1 MLKKYSQLFL
11 SALVISDSLVI
22 LASWIGAYYLR
33 FYSGWIPLYNG
44 IPPVEQYEV
53 LLLPVLIL
61 FLFNFKVVGLYQPL
75 RGKSLWVDYYNIVKA
90 NTISVLILSALLFFY
105 REESYSRMVVGIFW
119 LTATLFLVASHM
131 VVRNILMVLR
141 RRGKNL
147 RYVLIA
153 GAGELGREVAE
164 RIDLHPEMGFK
175 IVGFLTTQEKKVG
188 TLINGYPVLG
198 LLDDVSEHIKEHEV
212 DKLFITLPMKSQDH
226 FERVLFNL
234 GEESVDIKVVPDLMQ
249 YMSLSGGVD
258 NFDGL
263 PIVNLT
269 ESPIYGWNLVFK
281 RATDIVISFLA
292 IVITSPLMILISL
305 LIKLESRGPVFFV
318 QERVGLDR
326 KVFKM
331 YKLRSMRMGAES
343 NSGPVWTKENDVRR
357 TRLGVLLRKTSLDEL
372 PQFFNVLA
380 GDMSMVGPRP
390 ERSIFVED
398 FKKSVPHYMLR
409 LKMKA
414 GITGWA
420 QVNGWRGNTC
430 LEKRIEHDLYYI
442 KHWSLLFDIKILIK
456 TLWNGLIN
464 RHAY

>member
-11 SALVISDSLVI
+11 SALIISDSLVI
-22 LASWIGAYYLR
+22 LASWIAAFYVR
-33 FYSGWIPLYNG
+33 FHSGWVPLTQG
-44 IPPVEQYEV
+44 IPPFEQYQV
-53 LLLPVLIL
+53 LLIPVWLL
-61 FLFNFKVVGLYQPL
+61 FLFNFKMVGLYQPL
-75 RGKSLWVDYYNIVKA
+75 RGKSLWVDYYNIIKA

-105 REESYSRMVVGIFW
+105 REESYSRIVVGIFW
-119 LTATLFLVASHM
+119 MMVTFLLVVSHM
-131 VVRNILMVLR
+131 IVRNFLSMLR

-153 GAGELGREVAE
+153 GAGDLGREVAE

-175 IVGFLTTQEKKVG
+175 IVGFLSTHSNKVG
-188 TLINGYPVLG
+188 RRIGGYPVLG
-198 LLDDVSEHIKEHEV
+198 VLDDVSKCIKNHGV
-212 DKLFITLPMKSQDH
+212 DKLFITLPMNSQDH

-234 GEESVDIKVVPDLMQ
+234 GKESVDIKVVPDLMQ

-263 PIVNLT
+263 PVINLS
-269 ESPIYGWNLVFK
+269 ESPLYGWNLVFK
-281 RATDIVISFLA
+281 RATDIVISLSA
-292 IVITSPLMILISL
+292 IILTSPLMILIAL

-331 YKLRSMRMGAES
+331 YKFRSMKMGAEAQT
-343 NSGPVWTKENDVRR
+343 GPVWTRENDARR
-357 TRLGVLLRKTSLDEL
+357 TRSGVLLRNTSLDEL
-372 PQFFNVLA
+372 PQFFNVFT
-380 GDMSMVGPRP
+380 GDMSLVGPRP
-390 ERSIFVED
+390 ERPMFVED

-420 QVNGWRGNTC
+420 QVNGWRGNTS

-442 KHWSLLFDIKILIK
+442 KNWSWFFDIKILIQ

>member
-11 SALVISDSLVI
+11 SALIISDSLVI
-22 LASWIGAYYLR
+22 LSSWIGAYYVR
-33 FYSGWIPLYNG
+33 FHSGWIPITHG
-44 IPPVEQYEV
+44 IPSFQHYQNLLIPVW
-53 LLLPVLIL
+53 IL

-75 RGKSLWVDYYNIVKA
+75 RGKSPWVDYYNIIKA
-90 NTISVLILSALLFFY
+90 DTISVLILSALLFFY
-105 REESYSRMVVGIFW
+105 REESFSRVVVGIFW
-119 LTATLFLVASHM
+119 IMVTFLLVASHM
-131 VVRNILMVLR
+131 IIRNFLSMLR

-147 RYVLIA
+147 RFVLIA
-153 GAGELGREVAE
+153 GAGDLGREVAE

-175 IVGFLTTQEKKVG
+175 IIGFLSTHSNKVG
-188 TLINGYPVLG
+188 QRIRGYPVLG
-198 LLDDVSEHIKEHEV
+198 VLDDVSKCIKTHGV
-212 DKLFITLPMKSQDH
+212 DKLFITLPMRSQDH

-263 PIVNLT
+263 PLINLS
-269 ESPIYGWNLVFK
+269 ESPLYGWNMVFK
-281 RATDIVISFLA
+281 RATDLVVSLSALIL
-292 IVITSPLMILISL
+292 TSPLMILIAL
-305 LIKLESRGPVFFV
+305 LIKLESQGPVFFM

-326 KVFKM
+326 KGFKM
-331 YKLRSMRMGAES
+331 YKFRSMKMEAES
-343 NSGPVWTKENDVRR
+343 QTGPVWTQENDDRR
-357 TRLGVLLRKTSLDEL
+357 TRLGVWLRKTSLDEL
-372 PQFFNVLA
+372 PQLFNVFA
-380 GDMSMVGPRP
+380 GDMSLVGPRP
-390 ERSIFVED
+390 ERPMFVED

-420 QVNGWRGNTC
+420 QVNGWRGNTS

-442 KHWSLLFDIKILIK
+442 RNWSWFFDVKILIQ

>member
-11 SALVISDSLVI
+11 SALIISDSLVI
-22 LASWIGAYYLR
+22 LSSWIGAYYVR
-33 FYSGWIPLYNG
+33 FHSGWIPLTHG
-44 IPPVEQYEV
+44 IPSLQQYQNLLIPVW
-53 LLLPVLIL
+53 IL
-61 FLFNFKVVGLYQPL
+61 FLFNFKLVGLYQPL
-75 RGKSLWVDYYNIVKA
+75 RGKSPWVDYYNIIKA

-105 REESYSRMVVGIFW
+105 REESFSRVVVGIFW
-119 LTATLFLVASHM
+119 MMVTFLLVASHM
-131 VVRNILMVLR
+131 IIRNFLSMLR

-147 RYVLIA
+147 RFVLIA
-153 GAGELGREVAE
+153 GAGDLGQEVAE

-175 IVGFLTTQEKKVG
+175 IIGFLSTHANEVG
-188 TLINGYPVLG
+188 RRIGGYPVLG
-198 LLDDVSEHIKEHEV
+198 VLDDVSKCIKSHGV
-212 DKLFITLPMKSQDH
+212 DKLFITLPMRSQDH

-263 PIVNLT
+263 PLINLS
-269 ESPIYGWNLVFK
+269 ESPLYGWNMVFK
-281 RATDIVISFLA
+281 RTTDLVVSLFAMIL
-292 IVITSPLMILISL
+292 TSPLMILIAL
-305 LIKLESRGPVFFV
+305 LIKLESQGPVFFM
-318 QERVGLDR
+318 QERIGLDR
-326 KVFKM
+326 KGFKM
-331 YKLRSMRMGAES
+331 YKFRSMKMEAES
-343 NSGPVWTKENDVRR
+343 QTGPVWTQENDDRR
-357 TRLGVLLRKTSLDEL
+357 TRLGVWLRKTSLDEL
-372 PQFFNVLA
+372 PQLFNVFA
-380 GDMSMVGPRP
+380 GDMSLVGPRP
-390 ERSIFVED
+390 ERPMFVEN

-420 QVNGWRGNTC
+420 QVNGWRGNTS

-442 KHWSLLFDIKILIK
+442 RNWSWFFDVKILIQ

>member
-1 MLKKYSQLFL
+1 MLKKYNQLFL
-11 SALVISDSLVI
+11 SALILSDSLVI
-22 LASWIGAYYLR
+22 LSSWMGAYYLR
-33 FYSGWIPLYNG
+33 FHSGWIPYSIE
-44 IPPVEQYEV
+44 IPPVEQYQV
-53 LLLPVLIL
+53 LLIPVLIL

-75 RGKSLWVDYYNIVKA
+75 RDKSPWVDYYNIIKA
-90 NTISVLILSALLFFY
+90 NTISILILSAVLFFY
-105 REESYSRMVVGIFW
+105 REESYSRIVVGVFW
-119 LTATLFLVASHM
+119 STATFFLVVSHM

-175 IVGFLTTQEKKVG
+175 IVGFLTTHVEKVG
-188 TLINGYPVLG
+188 TLIGGYPVLG
-198 LLDDVSEHIKEHEV
+198 LLDDVSEYTREYGV
-212 DKLFITLPMKSQDH
+212 DKLFITLPMRSQDH

-234 GEESVDIKVVPDLMQ
+234 GEESVDIKVVPDLLQ
-249 YMSLSGGVD
+249 YMSLSGGID

-269 ESPIYGWNLVFK
+269 ESPLYGWNLVFK
-281 RATDIVISFLA
+281 RATDIVISLFA
-292 IVITSPLMILISL
+292 IVVTSPLMILIAL

-318 QERVGLDR
+318 QERVGLDSET
-326 KVFKM
+326 FKM
-331 YKLRSMRMGAES
+331 YKFRSMRIGAES
-343 NSGPVWTKENDVRR
+343 HSGPVWTKENDERR

-372 PQFFNVLA
+372 PQFFNVFT

-390 ERSIFVED
+390 ERPVFVED

-442 KHWSLLFDIKILIK
+442 KHWSLFFDIKILIK
-456 TLWNGLIN
+456 TFWNGLIN

>member
-1 MLKKYSQLFL
+1 MLKKYNQLFL
-11 SALVISDSLVI
+11 SALIISDSLVI
-22 LASWIGAYYLR
+22 LFSWIGAYYIR
-33 FYSGWIPLYNG
+33 FHSDWIPLAHDVPSFEPYQILL
-44 IPPVEQYEV
+44 IPVW
-53 LLLPVLIL
+53 LL
-61 FLFNFKVVGLYQPL
+61 FLFNFKLVGLYQPL
-75 RGKSLWVDYYNIVKA
+75 RGKSPWVDYYNIIKA

-105 REESYSRMVVGIFW
+105 GEDSFSREVVGIFW
-119 LTATLFLVASHM
+119 LMATSFLVASHM
-131 VVRNILMVLR
+131 LVRNILMMFR

-153 GAGELGREVAE
+153 GAGDLGIEVAQ

-175 IVGFLTTQEKKVG
+175 IVGFLTTHKKKVG
-188 TLINGYPVLG
+188 KFIEGYEVLG
-198 LLDDVSEHIKEHEV
+198 LLDDVSDCIREHGV

-234 GEESVDIKVVPDLMQ
+234 GEESVDIKVVPDLFK
-249 YMSLSGGVD
+249 YMGLSGGID

-269 ESPIYGWNLVFK
+269 ESPLYGWNRVFK
-281 RATDIVISFLA
+281 RATDIVISFSA
-292 IVITSPLMILISL
+292 IIISSPMMLLIAL
-305 LIKLESRGPVFFV
+305 LIKLESHGPVFFV

-326 KVFKM
+326 KGFKM
-331 YKLRSMRMGAES
+331 YKFRSMKMGAES
-343 NSGPVWTKENDVRR
+343 QTGPVWTRENDDRR

-372 PQFFNVLA
+372 PQFFNVFS

-390 ERSIFVED
+390 ERAVFVDD
-398 FKKSVPHYMLR
+398 FKKSVPHYMWR

-442 KHWSLLFDIKILIK
+442 KHWSLFFDIKILIK
-456 TLWNGLIN
+456 TIWNGLIN

>member
-1 MLKKYSQLFL
+1 MLKKYNQLFL
-11 SALVISDSLVI
+11 SALIISDSLVI
-22 LASWIGAYYLR
+22 LSAWMGSYYFR
-33 FYSGWIPLYNG
+33 FYSGWIPLSSG
-44 IPPVEQYEV
+44 IPPVEKYQI

-61 FLFNFKVVGLYQPL
+61 FLFNFKMVGLYQPL
-75 RGKSLWVDYYNIVKA
+75 RGKSPWVDYYNIIKA
-90 NTISVLILSALLFFY
+90 NVISVLILSALLFFY
-105 REESYSRMVVGIFW
+105 REESYSRVVVGLFW
-119 LTATLFLVASHM
+119 LNATFFLVASHM
-131 VVRNILMVLR
+131 LVRNILMMFR
-141 RRGKNL
+141 RQGKNL

-164 RIDLHPEMGFK
+164 RIDLDPEMGFK
-175 IVGFLTTQEKKVG
+175 IAGFLTTQESKVG
-188 TLINGYPVLG
+188 TLIDGYPVLG
-198 LLDDVSEHIKEHEV
+198 TLDDVSKYIRELEV

-269 ESPIYGWNLVFK
+269 ESPLYGWNIFFK
-281 RATDIVISFLA
+281 RLTDVMISLLS
-292 IVITSPLMILISL
+292 IIITSPLMVLIAL
-305 LIKLESRGPVFFV
+305 IIKLDSRGQIFYI

-326 KVFKM
+326 QVFRMFKF
-331 YKLRSMRMGAES
+331 RSMKMDAES
-343 NSGPVWTKENDVRR
+343 CTGPIWAKRDDDRR
-357 TRLGVLLRKTSLDEL
+357 TRLGVFLRKTSLDEL
-372 PQFFNVLA
+372 PQFFNVLI

-390 ERSIFVED
+390 ERKVFIED
-398 FKKSVPHYMLR
+398 FKKTVPHYMLR

-414 GITGWA
+414 GLTGWA
-420 QVNGWRGNTC
+420 QVNGWRGDTS

-442 KHWSLLFDIKILIK
+442 KNWSLLFDIKILIK

>member
-1 MLKKYSQLFL
+1 MLKKYNQLFL
-11 SALVISDSLVI
+11 SALIISDSLVI
-22 LASWIGAYYLR
+22 LFSWIGAYSIR
-33 FYSGWIPLYNG
+33 FHSGWIPIAHDVPSFEPYQILL
-44 IPPVEQYEV
+44 IPVW
-53 LLLPVLIL
+53 LL

-75 RGKSLWVDYYNIVKA
+75 RGKSPWVDYYNIIKA

-105 REESYSRMVVGIFW
+105 GEESFSRVVVGIFW
-119 LTATLFLVASHM
+119 LMTTSFLVASHM
-131 VVRNILMVLR
+131 LVRNILMMFR

-153 GAGELGREVAE
+153 GAGELGMEVAQ

-175 IVGFLTTQEKKVG
+175 IVGFLTTQKKKVG
-188 TLINGYPVLG
+188 KFIGGYEVLG
-198 LLDDVSEHIKEHEV
+198 LLDDVSDCIREHGV

-234 GEESVDIKVVPDLMQ
+234 GEESVDIKVVPDLFK
-249 YMSLSGGVD
+249 YMGLSGGVD

-269 ESPIYGWNLVFK
+269 ESPLYGWNRVFK
-281 RATDIVISFLA
+281 RATDIAISFSA
-292 IVITSPLMILISL
+292 IIIASPLMLLIAL

-326 KVFKM
+326 KGFKM
-331 YKLRSMRMGAES
+331 YKFRSMKMGAES
-343 NSGPVWTKENDVRR
+343 QTGPVWARENDDRR

-372 PQFFNVLA
+372 PQFFNVFL

-390 ERSIFVED
+390 ERAVFVDD
-398 FKKSVPHYMLR
+398 FKKLVPHYMWR

-430 LEKRIEHDLYYI
+430 LEKRVEHDLYYI
-442 KHWSLLFDIKILIK
+442 KHWSLFFDIKILIK
-456 TLWNGLIN
+456 TIWNGLIN

>member
-11 SALVISDSLVI
+11 SALIISDSLVI
-22 LASWIGAYYLR
+22 LFSWIGAYYVR
-33 FYSGWIPLYNG
+33 FHSGWIPLTEG
-44 IPPVEQYEV
+44 IPSFQHYQNLLIPVW
-53 LLLPVLIL
+53 IL
-61 FLFNFKVVGLYQPL
+61 FLINFKVVGLYQPL
-75 RGKSLWVDYYNIVKA
+75 RGKSLWVDYYNIIKA

-105 REESYSRMVVGIFW
+105 RDETYSRLVVGIFW
-119 LTATLFLVASHM
+119 LMVTFLLVASHM
-131 VVRNILMVLR
+131 VIRNVLMMLR

-153 GAGELGREVAE
+153 GAGALGREVAQ

-175 IVGFLTTQEKKVG
+175 VVGFLTTQKKKLGKKVG
-188 TLINGYPVLG
+188 GYPVLG
-198 LLDDVSEHIKEHEV
+198 LLDDVSRHIREQRV

-226 FERVLFNL
+226 LERVLFNL
-234 GEESVDIKVVPDLMQ
+234 GEESVDIKVVPDLLK

-263 PIVNLT
+263 PIVNLS
-269 ESPIYGWNLVFK
+269 ESPLYGWNWVFK
-281 RATDIVISFLA
+281 RLTDIAISFLA
-292 IVITSPLMILISL
+292 IAFTSPLMILIAL

-331 YKLRSMRMGAES
+331 YKFRSMVMEAES
-343 NSGPVWTKENDVRR
+343 QTGPVWTKENDDRR
-357 TRLGVLLRKTSLDEL
+357 TRLGVVLRKTSLDEL
-372 PQFFNVLA
+372 PQFYNVFA

-390 ERSIFVED
+390 ERPMFVED

-420 QVNGWRGNTC
+420 QVNGWRGNTSV
-430 LEKRIEHDLYYI
+430 EKRIEHDLYYI
-442 KHWSLLFDIKILIK
+442 RHWSLFFDLKILIK

>member
-11 SALVISDSLVI
+11 SALIISDSLVI
-22 LASWIGAYYLR
+22 LACWIGAYYVR
-33 FYSGWIPLYNG
+33 FHSGWIPLTLG
-44 IPPVEQYEV
+44 IPPFEQYQV
-53 LLLPVLIL
+53 LLIPVWLL
-61 FLFNFKVVGLYQPL
+61 FLFNFKMVGLYQPL
-75 RGKSLWVDYYNIVKA
+75 RGKSLWVDYYNIIKA

-105 REESYSRMVVGIFW
+105 REESYSRIVVGIFW
-119 LTATLFLVASHM
+119 MMATFLLVASHM
-131 VVRNILMVLR
+131 IIRNFLSLLR

-153 GAGELGREVAE
+153 GAGDLGREVAE

-175 IVGFLTTQEKKVG
+175 IVGFLSTHSNKVG
-188 TLINGYPVLG
+188 RRIGGYPVLG
-198 LLDDVSEHIKEHEV
+198 VLDDVSKCIKNHGV
-212 DKLFITLPMKSQDH
+212 DKLFITLPMNSQDH

-234 GEESVDIKVVPDLMQ
+234 GKESVDIKVVPDLMQ

-263 PIVNLT
+263 PIINLS
-269 ESPIYGWNLVFK
+269 ESPLYGWNLVFK
-281 RATDIVISFLA
+281 RATDIVISLSAIILA
-292 IVITSPLMILISL
+292 SPLMILIAL

-318 QERVGLDR
+318 QERVGMDR

-331 YKLRSMRMGAES
+331 YKFRSMKMEAEAGT
-343 NSGPVWTKENDVRR
+343 GPVWTKENDGRR
-357 TRLGVLLRKTSLDEL
+357 TRSGVLLRKTSLDEL
-372 PQFFNVLA
+372 PQFFNVFT

-390 ERSIFVED
+390 ERPMFVED
-398 FKKSVPHYMLR
+398 FKQSVPHYMLR

-420 QVNGWRGNTC
+420 QVNGWRGNTS

-442 KHWSLLFDIKILIK
+442 KNWSWFFDIKILIQ

>member
-11 SALVISDSLVI
+11 SALIICDSLVI
-22 LASWIGAYYLR
+22 LSAWMGSYYFR
-33 FYSGWIPLYNG
+33 FHSGWIPLFNG
-44 IPPVEQYEV
+44 IPPVEKYQI

-61 FLFNFKVVGLYQPL
+61 FLFNFKMVGLYQPL
-75 RGKSLWVDYYNIVKA
+75 RGKSPWVDYYNIIKA
-90 NTISVLILSALLFFY
+90 NIISVLILSALLFFY
-105 REESYSRMVVGIFW
+105 REESYSRVVVGLFW
-119 LTATLFLVASHM
+119 FTATFFLVASHM
-131 VVRNILMVLR
+131 LVRNVLMMFR
-141 RRGKNL
+141 RQGKNL

-164 RIDLHPEMGFK
+164 RIELHPEMGLK
-175 IVGFLTTQEKKVG
+175 LAGFLTTQESKVG

-198 LLDDVSEHIKEHEV
+198 LLEDVSEHIREHAV

-226 FERVLFNL
+226 FERVLLNL

-263 PIVNLT
+263 PVVNLT
-269 ESPIYGWNLVFK
+269 ESPLYGWNLVFK
-281 RATDIVISFLA
+281 RSTDIVISLLA
-292 IVITSPLMILISL
+292 IIITGPLMLLIAL
-305 LIKLESRGPVFFV
+305 IIKLESRGPIFYI

-326 KVFKM
+326 RVFRMIKF
-331 YKLRSMRMGAES
+331 RSMKMGAE
-343 NSGPVWTKENDVRR
+343 NHTGPIWAKKDDDRR
-357 TRLGVLLRKTSLDEL
+357 TRLGVFLRETSLDEL
-372 PQFFNVLA
+372 PQFFNVLI

-390 ERSIFVED
+390 ERKVFIED
-398 FKKSVPHYMLR
+398 FKKTVPHYMLR

-420 QVNGWRGNTC
+420 QVNGWRGNTS
-430 LEKRIEHDLYYI
+430 LERRIEHDLYYI
-442 KHWSLLFDIKILIK
+442 KNWSLLFDFKILIK

>member
-1 MLKKYSQLFL
+1 MLKKYNQLFL
-11 SALVISDSLVI
+11 SVLIISDSLVI
-22 LASWIGAYYLR
+22 LSSWMGAYYLR
-33 FYSGWIPLYNG
+33 FHTGWIPLSNG
-44 IPPVEQYEV
+44 IPPVEQYQI

-75 RGKSLWVDYYNIVKA
+75 RGKSLWVDYYNIIKA

-105 REESYSRMVVGIFW
+105 REDSYSRIAVGIFW
-119 LTATLFLVASHM
+119 LTATFSLVASHM
-131 VVRNILMVLR
+131 SVRNVLKVFR

-153 GAGELGREVAE
+153 GAGKLGQEVAE
-164 RIDLHPEMGFK
+164 RIYLHPEMGFK
-175 IVGFLTTQEKKVG
+175 VVGFLTTEETKVG
-188 TLINGYPVLG
+188 MTIDGYPVLG
-198 LLDDVSEHIKEHEV
+198 LLDDVSEYITEYGV

-226 FERVLFNL
+226 LERILFNL
-234 GEESVDIKVVPDLMQ
+234 GEESVDIKVVPDLLQ

-258 NFDGL
+258 DFDGL
-263 PIVNLT
+263 PIINLT
-269 ESPIYGWNLVFK
+269 ESPLYGWNIVFK
-281 RATDIVISFLA
+281 RVTDMLISSLA
-292 IVITSPLMILISL
+292 IIITSPLMILFAL
-305 LIKLESRGPVFFV
+305 FIKLESRGPVFFV

-326 KVFKM
+326 KVFKI
-331 YKLRSMRMGAES
+331 YKFRSMKMDAES
-343 NSGPVWTKENDVRR
+343 LSGPVWATENDNRR
-357 TRLGVLLRKTSLDEL
+357 TRLGVLLRRTSLDEL
-372 PQFFNVLA
+372 PQFFNVFI

-390 ERSIFVED
+390 ERSVFVED
-398 FKKSVPHYMLR
+398 FKKSIPHYMLR

-420 QVNGWRGNTC
+420 QVNGWRGNTS